1 MVHKLIQAALTLF
14 IVSSSNIADAQLV
27 NAPSAPSTEYQEFV
41 RLGANRFERKL
52 QGSQTNQTNNE

>member
-27 NAPSAPSTEYQEFV
+27 NAPSAPSTEYREFV

-52 QGSQTNQTNNE
+52 